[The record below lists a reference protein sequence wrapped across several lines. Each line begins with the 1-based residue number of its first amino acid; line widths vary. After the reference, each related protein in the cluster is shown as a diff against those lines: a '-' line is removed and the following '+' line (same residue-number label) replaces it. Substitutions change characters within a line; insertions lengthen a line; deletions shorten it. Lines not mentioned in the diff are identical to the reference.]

1 METGPRGLAGGGRG
15 AGRLVAGK
23 RKRGGEK
30 KGPGGGTERLARS
43 DPARGQFRA
52 QLVARFFKM
61 GGRNSNGEKTDG
73 EKKRATLSNKR
84 AEREWLQDAY
94 EQKRSMKR

>member
-1 METGPRGLAGGGRG
+1 METGPRGLAGGGGG

-61 GGRNSNGEKTDG
+61 GGRNSNEKTDG

-84 AEREWLQDAY
+84 AVREWLQDAY